1 MEIFY
6 GCCLT
11 ILEMTFILVG
21 LLILHGL
28 RKVLGA
34 TPFYIA
40 AGVLLIFTQFAGATG
55 LRMLIGYQS
64 LDFPLSSSV
73 LSLPFLAILVVV
85 YVTDGTLSA
94 QRLIIGVMAAL
105 GFYVYLA
112 SITQVQTTWP

>member
-73 LSLPFLAILVVV
+73 WLWITSCVECSTSV
-85 YVTDGTLSA
+85 YVCGTVRKRSA
-94 QRLIIGVMAAL
+94 VR
-105 GFYVYLA
+105 
-112 SITQVQTTWP
+112 

>member
-40 AGVLLIFTQFAGATG
+40 AGVLLIFTQFAGAT
-55 LRMLIGYQS
+55 
-64 LDFPLSSSV
+64 
-73 LSLPFLAILVVV
+73 
-85 YVTDGTLSA
+85 
-94 QRLIIGVMAAL
+94 
-105 GFYVYLA
+105 
-112 SITQVQTTWP
+112 

>member
-40 AGVLLIFTQFAGATG
+40 PEF
-55 LRMLIGYQS
+55 S
-64 LDFPLSSSV
+64 
-73 LSLPFLAILVVV
+73 
-85 YVTDGTLSA
+85 
-94 QRLIIGVMAAL
+94 
-105 GFYVYLA
+105 
-112 SITQVQTTWP
+112 

>member
-94 QRLIIGVMAAL
+94 QRL
-105 GFYVYLA
+105 
-112 SITQVQTTWP
+112 QQHCP